1 MILVL
6 FLSQKT
12 QFLSSNEL
20 SMENISLKQLS
31 TCVWI
36 LEELRK
42 AGDIGLTLVQ
52 LDKKMR
58 DRTKG
63 KTGLTRSSL
72 TRRRKEIQL
81 LFNINVE
88 SPDKK
93 HYYIMN
99 KEQLAL
105 DTLANDLLA
114 SVQEYLFLDT
124 YRDLKPLIQPMEI
137 NNGMEFLHVIGD
149 ALRSKNKLKIRY
161 QKFSDTEPYE
171 AIVHPY
177 CLKASMGR
185 WYLFGHKENNSQG
198 VNVQSFALDRTINI
212 TTLKEQF
219 SPDLEFDPET
229 YFKDSFGTWVDKETY
244 PVCDIT
250 IAVSSHVA
258 SYLKTLP
265 LHHSQKE
272 ITPPISNEKTYF
284 TFHISPTPDFMGEL
298 KRWGDEVEIIEQK

>member
-1 MILVL
+1 M
-6 FLSQKT
+6 
-12 QFLSSNEL
+12 SN
-20 SMENISLKQLS
+20 NFCLKQLA

-36 LEELRK
+36 LEELQK
-42 AGDIGLTLVQ
+42 SGDAGLTLAQ
-52 LDKKMR
+52 LDNMMR

-63 KTGLTRSSL
+63 KEGLSRSSL
-72 TRRRKEIQL
+72 TRRRKEIQMF
-81 LFNINVE
+81 FNVSVE

-93 HYYIMN
+93 HYCIMN

-137 NNGMEFLHVIGD
+137 KNGMEFLHVIGD

-185 WYLFGHKENNSQG
+185 WYLFGHKENNLQG
-198 VNVQSFALDRTINI
+198 LNVQSFALDRTLNI

-219 SPDLEFDPET
+219 SPNLEFDPET
-229 YFKDSFGTWVDKETY
+229 YFKDSFGIWVDKETY

-250 IAVSSHVA
+250 IATSSYVA
-258 SYLKTLP
+258 SYLRTLP

-272 ITPPISNEKTYF
+272 ILSPSSNEKTFF
-284 TFHISPTPDFMGEL
+284 TFHISPTPDFIGEL
-298 KRWGDEVEIIEQK
+298 GRWGNEVEIIEQK

>member
-1 MILVL
+1 MNNN
-6 FLSQKT
+6 FC
-12 QFLSSNEL
+12 
-20 SMENISLKQLS
+20 LKQLA

-42 AGDIGLTLVQ
+42 SGDVGLTLVQ
-52 LDKKMR
+52 LDNMMR

-63 KTGLTRSSL
+63 KEGLTRSSL
-72 TRRRKEIQL
+72 TRRRKEINL
-81 LFNINVE
+81 LFNIKVE

-93 HYYIMN
+93 HYCIIN

-124 YRDLKPLIQPMEI
+124 YRDLEPLIQPMEI
-137 NNGMEFLHVIGD
+137 KNGMEFLHVIGD
-149 ALRSKNKLKIRY
+149 ALRSKNKLMIRY
-161 QKFSDTEPYE
+161 QKFSDKEPYE

-185 WYLFGHKENNSQG
+185 WYLFGHKENNKQDLD
-198 VNVQSFALDRTINI
+198 VQSFALDRTINI
-212 TTLKEQF
+212 TVLNEQF
-219 SPDLEFDPET
+219 SPNIEFDPET
-229 YFKDSFGTWVDKETY
+229 YFKDSFGIWVDKEAY

-250 IAVSSHVA
+250 IATSSHVA
-258 SYLKTLP
+258 SYLRTLP

-272 ITPPISNEKTYF
+272 VLSTTSKEKTFF
-284 TFHISPTPDFMGEL
+284 TFHISPTPDFIGEL
-298 KRWGDEVEIIEQK
+298 KRWGNEVEIIEQK

>member
-1 MILVL
+1 
-6 FLSQKT
+6 
-12 QFLSSNEL
+12 
-20 SMENISLKQLS
+20 MEKNISLKQLS

-42 AGDIGLTLVQ
+42 AGDTGLTLVQ
-52 LDKKMR
+52 LDEKMR

-124 YRDLKPLIQPMEI
+124 YRDLGALIQPMEI
-137 NNGMEFLHVIGD
+137 ENGMEFLHVIGD

-198 VNVQSFALDRTINI
+198 LDVQSFALDRTINI
-212 TTLKEQF
+212 TPLKEKF
-219 SPDLEFDPET
+219 SPNKEFDPET
-229 YFKDSFGTWVDKETY
+229 YFKDSFGTWVEKETY

-250 IAVSSHVA
+250 IATSLRVA
-258 SYLKTLP
+258 SYLRTLP

-272 ITPPISNEKTYF
+272 ILSSTSNDKTFF
-284 TFHISPTPDFMGEL
+284 TFHISPTPDFIGEL
-298 KRWGDEVEIIEQK
+298 RRWGGEVEIIEQK

>member
-1 MILVL
+1 MNNN
-6 FLSQKT
+6 FC
-12 QFLSSNEL
+12 
-20 SMENISLKQLS
+20 LKQLA

-42 AGDIGLTLVQ
+42 SGDIGLTLAQ
-52 LDKKMR
+52 LDIMLR

-63 KTGLTRSSL
+63 KEGLSRSSL
-72 TRRRKEIQL
+72 TRRRKEIKL

-114 SVQEYLFLDT
+114 SVQEYLFLDS
-124 YRDLKPLIQPMEI
+124 YRDLGSLIQPMQI

-161 QKFSDTEPYE
+161 QKFSDTESYE

-198 VNVQSFALDRTINI
+198 LDVQSFALDRTVYIKP
-212 TTLKEQF
+212 LKETF
-219 SPDLEFDPET
+219 SMNKEFNPET
-229 YFKDSFGTWVDKETY
+229 YFKDSFGTWVEKEKY
-244 PVCDIT
+244 PVCDLT
-250 IAVSSHVA
+250 IAVKPDVA
-258 SYLKTLP
+258 SYLRTLP

-272 ITPPISNEKTYF
+272 MSSPTSNDKTFF
-284 TFHISPTPDFMGEL
+284 TFHISPTPDFIGEL
-298 KRWGDEVEIIEQK
+298 KRWGDGVEIIEQKKFN

>member
-1 MILVL
+1 MV
-6 FLSQKT
+6 
-12 QFLSSNEL
+12 N
-20 SMENISLKQLS
+20 NISLKQLS

-42 AGDIGLTLVQ
+42 AEDTGLTLAQ

-63 KTGLTRSSL
+63 KNGLTRSSL

-81 LFNINVE
+81 LFNVNIE

-99 KEQLAL
+99 EEQLAL

-124 YRDLKPLIQPMEI
+124 YRDLEPLIQPMEI
-137 NNGMEFLHVIGD
+137 KNGMEFLHVIGD

-161 QKFSDTEPYE
+161 QKFFDTEPYE
-171 AIVHPY
+171 AVVHPY

-198 VNVQSFALDRTINI
+198 LDVQSFALDRTINI
-212 TTLKEQF
+212 TPLQEKF
-219 SPDLEFDPET
+219 SPNKGFDPET

-250 IAVSSHVA
+250 IATSPLVA

-265 LHHSQKE
+265 LHPSQKVVLSS
-272 ITPPISNEKTYF
+272 TSKEKTFF
-284 TFHISPTPDFMGEL
+284 TFHISPTPDFIGEL
-298 KRWGDEVEIIEQK
+298 RRWGDEIEIIEKK